1 MRPCSTCMP
10 WTPAGR
16 RRIKLHDIAADA
28 ARQLY
33 ERLQNWERTWNN
45 RRSDV
50 LTLCAPLARGA
61 DIFVTTD
68 KRLLDP
74 QCVERLR
81 TRYPALRILHPTRD
95 LRDLSTAA
103 SVNGEPTV

>member
-1 MRPCSTCMP
+1 MLIPWIPADRPRSKT
-10 WTPAGR
+10 
-16 RRIKLHDIAADA
+16 HDLATDA
-28 ARQLY
+28 TQQLY
-33 ERLQNWERTWNN
+33 ERFQNWGRTWNN

-50 LTLCAPLARGA
+50 LTLCAHLARGA